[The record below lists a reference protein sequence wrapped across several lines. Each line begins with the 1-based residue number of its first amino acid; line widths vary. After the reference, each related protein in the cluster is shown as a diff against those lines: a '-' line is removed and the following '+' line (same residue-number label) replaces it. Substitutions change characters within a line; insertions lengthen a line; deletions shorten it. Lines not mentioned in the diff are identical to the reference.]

1 MGLGGAEAGDW
12 GLGREARG
20 DRIDPQSRSVRID
33 PPVDRKG
40 QHHINIKSFTN
51 QSKSIR
57 VKLDVETKIAAH
69 ASATLAKS
77 AFDMLPNASD
87 RTKK

>member
-1 MGLGGAEAGDW
+1 MTRLT
-12 GLGREARG
+12 LNPR
-20 DRIDPQSRSVRID
+20 QSALTLPLTGSVNLISN
-33 PPVDRKG
+33 VE
-40 QHHINIKSFTN
+40 SFAF

-87 RTKK
+87 RTGK